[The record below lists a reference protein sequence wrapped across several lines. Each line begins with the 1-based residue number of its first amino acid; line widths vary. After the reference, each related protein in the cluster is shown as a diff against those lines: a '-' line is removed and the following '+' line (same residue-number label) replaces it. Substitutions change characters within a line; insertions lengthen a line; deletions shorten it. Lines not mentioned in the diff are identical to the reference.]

1 MKPSS
6 PFLISLG
13 AALATVALLLAVPGH
28 AAGPGYYA
36 ATPVAAPAA
45 RRLVVRDIAWQ
56 CGDAGCTASAKG
68 TSRPV
73 IICQSLVKEIGPLA
87 SFRAG
92 TDVFDAESLARCNA
106 RA

>member
-13 AALATVALLLAVPGH
+13 SGLVTAALLLSAPGH

-36 ATPVAAPAA
+36 ATPVTAPAA
-45 RRLVVRDIAWQ
+45 RRLVVRDTLWQ
-56 CGDAGCTASAKG
+56 CGDAGCAASAKG
-68 TSRPV
+68 NSRPAIV
-73 IICQSLVKEIGPLA
+73 CQSLVKEVGALA

-92 TDVFDAESLARCNA
+92 AEAFDADALAKCNA